1 MAKGSSGSDPYSTA
15 YGGKGQ
21 FSGGGGS
28 VSGGGKGQYSGG
40 GGPAGGY
47 GGKGQLSGS
56 GASGGGG
63 KGQLSGSAP
72 AGGGAKGQ
80 SSGGG
85 TSGGYGG
92 KGQSSGGGSVSGG
105 GAKGQSSGGGTTG
118 GGGLKGQSA
127 GGGGLV
133 VAGGVK
139 GQSSMSPIST
149 AATSL
154 EKLRT
159 ALHNGAGHISA
170 TNRSGLSSGVVQNGR
185 ELTARE
191 AQWQLDRARTTSDW
205 FGRQARTAMRKAATA
220 DNPYK
225 AGAYTMQANAALRG
239 RGDADDRADALSEQM
254 AGSMLDNLTRP
265 MRVAVG
271 GGGPKGNDLKGA
283 GNANDPNALLAQLDQ
298 SLSGDKPILPP
309 GPLSDQ
315 AREIMSSVRSALAQ
329 AKAGGAGSSLEQSG
343 DLFTRFI
350 DALSPKP
357 SQPAMPTPAAAATD
371 MPNELPSLRMVALS
385 GGGGQIPAYDYN
397 GMTVFLGDDIDT
409 NDATAVRGRIDE
421 TNDLID
427 MMNEAYA

>member
-1 MAKGSSGSDPYSTA
+1 MA
-15 YGGKGQ
+15 
-21 FSGGGGS
+21 F
-28 VSGGGKGQYSGG
+28 
-40 GGPAGGY
+40 GPNVEEAP
-47 GGKGQLSGS
+47 
-56 GASGGGG
+56 GAHGNNNGV
-63 KGQLSGSAP
+63 K
-72 AGGGAKGQ
+72 
-80 SSGGG
+80 
-85 TSGGYGG
+85 
-92 KGQSSGGGSVSGG
+92 
-105 GAKGQSSGGGTTG
+105 
-118 GGGLKGQSA
+118 
-127 GGGGLV
+127 
-133 VAGGVK
+133 GGVK
-139 GQSSMSPIST
+139 NNGGAAANNGG

-170 TNRSGLSSGVVQNGR
+170 TNKIGVSSGVTGIGGR

-205 FGRQARTAMRKAATA
+205 LGRQASTAMRKAATA

-239 RGDADDRADALSEQM
+239 QGDADDRADALGEQM
-254 AGSMLDNLTRP
+254 AGSMLENLTRP
-265 MRVAVG
+265 ARIAVG

-283 GNANDPNALLAQLDQ
+283 GNPNDPNALLAQLDQ

-315 AREIMSSVRSALAQ
+315 AREIMSSVRSALAR
-329 AKAGGAGSSLEQSG
+329 AKAGGAGSSMEQSG

-357 SQPAMPTPAAAATD
+357 TQPTMPMPTAATD